1 MRRGLRQSVII
12 NNFFTLASIIII
24 TVTLVLYTKY
34 IRPSKTI
41 KEKVEKK
48 IERLSCQN
56 DNLSTA
62 ILFNQKLLNDSIK
75 ALNNGYYKLHGGY
88 VKSIYSKSIIE
99 DFISLNELNDYYMK
113 AIDKEA
119 KKDIKKFLL
128 INYDIIEYD
137 KNDIKNK
144 KINRGFYSGSI
155 LTSFRVNGSEIF
167 RFNSGF
173 KFYDKNEIKSTIDC
187 AIKVYRNHVQKL

>member
-1 MRRGLRQSVII
+1 MRRGLRQSIII

-34 IRPSKTI
+34 IQPSKTT

-48 IERLSCQN
+48 VERLSCQN
-56 DNLSTA
+56 DNYSTA

-99 DFISLNELNDYYMK
+99 DFISIDELNAYFK
-113 AIDKEA
+113 NAIKSNP

-137 KNDIKNK
+137 KNDVKNK
-144 KINRGFYSGSI
+144 KQNRGFYSGSI
-155 LTSFRVNGSEIF
+155 LTSFRVNGNEIF
-167 RFNSGF
+167 RFNSDF

-187 AIKVYRNHVQKL
+187 AIKVYKNHVQKL